1 MARVLVLGVGNILF
15 GDDGVGPRVIQRL
28 AQQVQRN
35 GVEFVDGSTG
45 GLELLAFLEDCTHLV
60 VVDAIDAG
68 AEPGTIFRLGPE
80 ELGGKSARLSF
91 HQVGLVEL
99 LAARRLLGASPET
112 VVLAVQVERLEWST
126 ELSAPVAARLPA
138 LEEAVLMEAENMARG
153 VMAGA

>member
-28 AQQVQRN
+28 AQQVQRD

-45 GLELLAFLEDCTHLV
+45 GLELLVFLEDCTHLV

-126 ELSAPVAARLPA
+126 ELSAPVAASLPA
-138 LEEAVLMEAENMARG
+138 LEEAVLMEAENMAQG